1 MRPIRQSSS
10 TAVRRGPQAFAAAAL
25 LAGLAACGG
34 GGGGGGGDPGGGGNY
49 LDPNTYSTAASASLS
64 TPNEIASV
72 THGSLALGGT
82 SVAYTATAGHL
93 TASDSAN
100 SPEASFF
107 YVAYTADGAP
117 AATRPV
123 TFLFNGGPGSA
134 TVWLHLGSWAPKRLV
149 TGVPATTQ
157 TAPFPYVDNAE
168 SLIDTTDLVFVDA
181 VGTGLSEAIAP
192 HTNQTYW
199 GVDADAGV
207 MRDFILRYLAAN
219 GRAASPLFVY
229 GESYGTV
236 RAPVVASLL
245 ETGGTPVSG
254 VVVQSSILNYNSNCS
269 IDLPAP
275 PTVSCAGQLP
285 TYAAVGAY
293 YGLVVPA
300 PTDEASFLDAMRD
313 YADSTYDPAA
323 KGWLALGSPSSPPP
337 GGDVPTLVADTG
349 LGATWWNQRYDM
361 DWDTFRHNL
370 IAGTTLGV
378 YDGRISAPVGSALDA
393 NDEPS
398 DTFIDGPFTT
408 AINDIL
414 PNELGYTNPTHY
426 VPLSNA
432 INTWDFSHGGRELP
446 DVVPDLATAIALDPS
461 LRILSIGGVHDLIT
475 PFHQTELDFAR
486 LGSGA
491 PVTSSFRDGGHMTYL
506 DDRSRPLMKADLV
519 AFYAA
524 TLGAK

>member
-1 MRPIRQSSS
+1 MRPIRQTSSA
-10 TAVRRGPQAFAAAAL
+10 TARRGSRALVAVLL

-34 GGGGGGGDPGGGGNY
+34 GGGGSDDGGGGGTNY
-49 LDPNTYSTAASASLS
+49 LDPNSYSTAAGASLS

-72 THGSLALGGT
+72 TRHSLALGGST
-82 SVAYTATAGHL
+82 VAYTATAGHL

-100 SPEASFF
+100 APEVSFF

-157 TAPFPYVDNAE
+157 TAPFPYVDNTE

-236 RAPVVASLL
+236 RAPVVARLL

-269 IDLPAP
+269 IDLP
-275 PTVSCAGQLP
+275 
-285 TYAAVGAY
+285 
-293 YGLVVPA
+293 
-300 PTDEASFLDAMRD
+300 
-313 YADSTYDPAA
+313 
-323 KGWLALGSPSSPPP
+323 
-337 GGDVPTLVADTG
+337 
-349 LGATWWNQRYDM
+349 
-361 DWDTFRHNL
+361 
-370 IAGTTLGV
+370 
-378 YDGRISAPVGSALDA
+378 
-393 NDEPS
+393 
-398 DTFIDGPFTT
+398 
-408 AINDIL
+408 
-414 PNELGYTNPTHY
+414 
-426 VPLSNA
+426 
-432 INTWDFSHGGRELP
+432 
-446 DVVPDLATAIALDPS
+446 
-461 LRILSIGGVHDLIT
+461 
-475 PFHQTELDFAR
+475 
-486 LGSGA
+486 
-491 PVTSSFRDGGHMTYL
+491 
-506 DDRSRPLMKADLV
+506 
-519 AFYAA
+519 
-524 TLGAK
+524 